1 MSLANHYLSTHLE
14 DAPAP
19 GGENAIGR
27 LTISREER
35 RNAISTSMWSA
46 IPEYLTELKEKGARV
61 MVLTGSNSC
70 FASGADIED
79 LKIIAD
85 LKGATKFWHAIRDC
99 LQFIYTFP
107 LPVIAMIDG
116 PCIGGG
122 CLLAT
127 ACDFRIASNNSVFG
141 IPIAKLGIVL
151 DDASVLRLVHLI
163 GPAQAS
169 LMLYTGNVVDAA
181 RALQLGL
188 INEVLSEDKLESG
201 VKEICNTI
209 ASNAYGSI
217 FESKRS
223 IRRAC
228 TAGHEDLSDLLP
240 QHESVVLASYLTS
253 DFKQRVG
260 IR

>member
-1 MSLANHYLSTHLE
+1 MSLANHYLSMHLE
-14 DAPAP
+14 DVP
-19 GGENAIGR
+19 GPDGANAIGR

-35 RNAISTSMWSA
+35 RNAISTSMWSC
-46 IPEYLTELKEKGARV
+46 IPEYLAELKEKGARV

-79 LKIIAD
+79 LKVIAD

-127 ACDFRIASNNSVFG
+127 ACDFRIASSNSVFG
-141 IPIAKLGIVL
+141 IPVAKLGIVL

-181 RALQLGL
+181 RAMQLGL
-188 INEVLSEDKLESG
+188 INDVLPEDKLESG
-201 VKEICNTI
+201 VKEICNSI

-228 TAGHEDLSDLLP
+228 TAGHEDMSDLLP

>member
-1 MSLANHYLSTHLE
+1 MSVPNHYLTTHTQ
-14 DAPAP
+14 DAPGPDGA
-19 GGENAIGR
+19 NAIGW

-46 IPEYLTELKEKGARV
+46 IPECLSELKDKGARV

-79 LKIIAD
+79 LKVIAD

-127 ACDFRIASNNSVFG
+127 ACDFRIASESSTFG
-141 IPIAKLGIVL
+141 IPVAKLGIVL
-151 DDASVLRLVHLI
+151 DDGSVSRLVDLI
-163 GPAQAS
+163 GPAQTS
-169 LMLYTGNVVDAA
+169 LMLYTGNVVDAK

-188 INEVLSEDKLESG
+188 INDTMPSDKLEAS
-201 VKEICNTI
+201 VKEICDTI
-209 ASNAYGSI
+209 TSNAYGSI

-228 TAGHEDLSDLLP
+228 TAGAECDLLP

-253 DFKQRVG
+253 DFKTRVG

>member
-1 MSLANHYLSTHLE
+1 MTLPNHYLTTHLQ
-14 DAPAP
+14 DATCAD
-19 GGENAIGR
+19 GASAIGW

-46 IPEYLTELKEKGARV
+46 IPECLSDLKEKGARV
-61 MVLTGSNSC
+61 MVLTGSHGC

-79 LKIIAD
+79 LKVIAD
-85 LKGATKFWHAIRDC
+85 LKGATNFWHAIRDC
-99 LQFIYTFP
+99 LQFIHTFP
-107 LPVIAMIDG
+107 LPVIAMVDG

-127 ACDFRIASNNSVFG
+127 ACDMRIASDHSTFG
-141 IPIAKLGIVL
+141 VPVARLGIVL

-163 GPAQAS
+163 GPAQTAQ
-169 LMLYTGNVVDAA
+169 MLYTGNVLNAE
-181 RALQLGL
+181 RAYHLGL
-188 INEVLSEDKLESG
+188 INESVPAGMLESS
-201 VKEICNTI
+201 VKDLCNTI
-209 ASNAYGSI
+209 ASNAYGSV

-228 TAGHEDLSDLLP
+228 TAGFESLSDLMP

-260 IR
+260 LG

>member
-163 GPAQAS
+163 VPAQAS
-169 LMLYTGNVVDAA
+169 LMLYTCNVVDAA

-188 INEVLSEDKLESG
+188 INQVL
-201 VKEICNTI
+201 I
-209 ASNAYGSI
+209 
-217 FESKRS
+217 
-223 IRRAC
+223 
-228 TAGHEDLSDLLP
+228 
-240 QHESVVLASYLTS
+240 
-253 DFKQRVG
+253 
-260 IR
+260 

>member
-1 MSLANHYLSTHLE
+1 MSLPNHYLTTAVE
-14 DAPAP
+14 NAECAD
-19 GGENAIGR
+19 GENAIGW

-35 RNAISTSMWSA
+35 RNAISTSMWYA
-46 IPEYLTELKEKGARV
+46 IPECLNELKDRGARV
-61 MVLTGSNSC
+61 MVLTGSHGC

-79 LKIIAD
+79 LKVISD
-85 LKGATKFWHAIRDC
+85 LKGATTFWLAIRDC

-127 ACDFRIASNNSVFG
+127 SCDMRIASDNSTFG
-141 IPIAKLGIVL
+141 VPVAKLGIVL
-151 DDASVLRLVHLI
+151 DDASVLRLVHLV
-163 GPAQAS
+163 GPAQTAY
-169 LMLYTGNVVDAA
+169 MLYTGNTLDAGNA
-181 RALQLGL
+181 QRLGL
-188 INEVLSEDKLESG
+188 INESLPADKLESG
-201 VKEICNTI
+201 VKDICNTI

-223 IRRAC
+223 VRRAC
-228 TAGHEDLSDLLP
+228 TAGHENLMDLMP

-260 IR
+260 LR